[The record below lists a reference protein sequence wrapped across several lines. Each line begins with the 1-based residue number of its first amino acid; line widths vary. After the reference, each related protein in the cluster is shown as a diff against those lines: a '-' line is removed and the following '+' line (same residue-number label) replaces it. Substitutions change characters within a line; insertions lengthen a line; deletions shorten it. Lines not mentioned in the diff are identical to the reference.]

1 MFKMAYM
8 ELQMINIYLF
18 YMQFFFFFYS
28 AKCDVKVL
36 HIQKI
41 GKG

>member
-18 YMQFFFFFYS
+18 YMQFFFFF
-28 AKCDVKVL
+28 
-36 HIQKI
+36 IQQNVMLKFFTF
-41 GKG
+41 KK

>member
-18 YMQFFFFFYS
+18 YMQFFFFFF
-28 AKCDVKVL
+28 
-36 HIQKI
+36 IQQNVMLKFFTF
-41 GKG
+41 KK